1 MRARWLAIVAV
12 AAQTVACQ
20 GGAGTTPSPA
30 GSSTPVAQQSP
41 STAPGLGT
49 NPSTTVQPAAIKCT
63 SPIPTNHPLALVNL
77 YGIEGAVVR
86 DLADFDH
93 PSTVCSLPAC
103 DNSAGCQTRSKT
115 QYDNPLFAGP
125 ARLSYYAYDASG
137 SALFVFDMR
146 TGSLSTELASHAA
159 NSPITGMA
167 WSPDGTRLTYELV
180 PEPGLVEWHL
190 VFLSLDTTM
199 ARFDNRPSGSAGSGM
214 QVVGFSADGQY
225 VAESDNV
232 GTQSTWRTRIVRVAD
247 GSTAKELAGAS
258 EAVWGATGSRLYFQN
273 DAGVQ
278 VWDAAT
284 HQLGSI
290 LPNYRWTGPRA
301 SADGKRI
308 AFTMWTGG
316 GVGVLDLATGN
327 VLELISSPQYDP
339 RFLTSDLIW
348 SRYKNERY
356 IFDLATGKE
365 FPSIDYVFF
374 DAFPRTLAQLST

>member
-1 MRARWLAIVAV
+1 
-12 AAQTVACQ
+12 
-20 GGAGTTPSPA
+20 
-30 GSSTPVAQQSP
+30 
-41 STAPGLGT
+41 
-49 NPSTTVQPAAIKCT
+49 
-63 SPIPTNHPLALVNL
+63 
-77 YGIEGAVVR
+77 
-86 DLADFDH
+86 
-93 PSTVCSLPAC
+93 
-103 DNSAGCQTRSKT
+103 
-115 QYDNPLFAGP
+115 
-125 ARLSYYAYDASG
+125 
-137 SALFVFDMR
+137 
-146 TGSLSTELASHAA
+146 LSTELASHAA